1 MAKPGVL
8 HDPIDQLKA
17 AIHDDAKRS
26 VSFRMYTS
34 DYGRLRCMS
43 NELRVGDSAVFR
55 FLLRVALEKCAPLY
69 DRNASATQRLELLAE
84 LGPEFATYFGFDVD
98 ELKAVFQCSDQ
109 HGRALIDDEDFDLV
123 AAFGISRSLVRKRIE
138 KIIGRDTSD
147 EDLHDVLRR
156 YLVEKYLANPERVVS
171 GRLVARG

>member
-17 AIHDDAKRS
+17 TIHDDAKRS

-55 FLLRVALEKCAPLY
+55 FLLRIALEKCAPLY
-69 DRNASATQRLELLAE
+69 DRNASAAQRLELLAD
-84 LGPEFATYFGFDVD
+84 LGPEFATYFKFGVD
-98 ELKAVFQCSDQ
+98 ELKAVFQCTDR
-109 HGRALIDDEDFDLV
+109 HGQGVIDDEDFDLV
-123 AAFGISRSLVRKRIE
+123 AAFGISRSLVRKRVE
-138 KIIGRDTSD
+138 KIMGRETSH
-147 EDLHDVLRR
+147 EDLHDVLRH
-156 YLVEKYLANPERVVS
+156 YLVTKYLANPGS
-171 GRLVARG
+171 VATRSSAG

>member
-1 MAKPGVL
+1 MMANPSVL
-8 HDPIDQLKA
+8 HDPIDRLKA
-17 AIHDDAKRS
+17 TIHDDAKRS

-69 DRNASATQRLELLAE
+69 DRNASPAQRLELLAD
-84 LGPEFATYFGFDVD
+84 LGPEFATYFNFDVD
-98 ELKAVFQCSDQ
+98 ELKAVFQRADH
-109 HGRALIDDEDFDLV
+109 HGQVVIDDEDFDLV

-138 KIIGRDTSD
+138 KLVGRETSD
-147 EDLHDVLRR
+147 ENLHDVLRD
-156 YLVEKYLANPERVVS
+156 YLVEKYLADGESVS
-171 GRLVARG
+171 APRSAG